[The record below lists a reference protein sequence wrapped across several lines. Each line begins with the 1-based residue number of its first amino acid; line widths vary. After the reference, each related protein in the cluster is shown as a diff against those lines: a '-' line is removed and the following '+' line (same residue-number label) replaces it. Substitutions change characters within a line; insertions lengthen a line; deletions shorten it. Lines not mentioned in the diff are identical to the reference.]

1 MTRPAPPS
9 GVNPPQ
15 TFQLAD
21 GTEIDLAPLART
33 LCEHYYGLYPDDL
46 ERYGPEG
53 QAWCDHDSRYLLAWG
68 LEDARAQTVDC
79 VAQVQWLARV
89 LTARSFPIQ
98 RLVRHVELT
107 ANILRTSDLGDLGNR
122 AGERMSEASRSL
134 TSPTSEAPTTKPT
147 PAATL
152 RAGVPA
158 ASEETRRS

>member
-1 MTRPAPPS
+1 MSRPAPPS

-15 TFQLAD
+15 TFQLAN
-21 GTEIDLAPLART
+21 GTQIDLAPLARK
-33 LCEHYYGLYPDDL
+33 LCEHYYALYPDDH

-68 LEDARAQTVDC
+68 LEDARAHTVDC

-89 LTARSFPIQ
+89 LTARSFLIQ

-107 ANILRTSDLGDLGNR
+107 AEILRTSELGDLGNR

-134 TSPTSEAPTTKPT
+134 TGPPSHEPTAKPT
-147 PAATL
+147 PVETM

-158 ASEETRRS
+158 ASEE